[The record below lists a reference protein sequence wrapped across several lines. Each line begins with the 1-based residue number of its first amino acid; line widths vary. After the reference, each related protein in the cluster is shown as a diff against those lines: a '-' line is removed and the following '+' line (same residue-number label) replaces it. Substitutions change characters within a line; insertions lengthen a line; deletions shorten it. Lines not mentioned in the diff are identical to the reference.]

1 MRIFYRINLTCWD
14 DREKGKYC
22 NMTQKK
28 VFMWT
33 LESLVNVQNC
43 LFLHIQMRFCC
54 WSAPVFF
61 AWVSPVLVSQ
71 WCNLTS
77 HGLCTTEMGG
87 LCTAFAFLHASPL
100 GDVKKRSLVQCM
112 CGNRLNSLTVAW
124 EEMNLSETIF
134 LRLDQRNGH
143 INCKKHT
150 KKNTTKQKG
159 K

>member
-1 MRIFYRINLTCWD
+1 MT
-14 DREKGKYC
+14 EKKE
-22 NMTQKK
+22 NNATWHK
-28 VFMWT
+28 
-33 LESLVNVQNC
+33 ESFHVNSGELGQCPMFC

-54 WSAPVFF
+54 WSALVFF

-124 EEMNLSETIF
+124 EEMNLWETIF

-143 INCKKHT
+143 INCKT
-150 KKNTTKQKG
+150 TTTTTKQKG

>member
-1 MRIFYRINLTCWD
+1 MTEKKENTATWHKRKFSCELWRVWSMSKIVFSYIFRC
-14 DREKGKYC
+14 
-22 NMTQKK
+22 
-28 VFMWT
+28 VFVAGV
-33 LESLVNVQNC
+33 LQ
-43 LFLHIQMRFCC
+43 
-54 WSAPVFF
+54 FF
-61 AWVSPVLVSQ
+61 FSWVSPVLVSQ

-143 INCKKHT
+143 INCKKH
-150 KKNTTKQKG
+150 KKKHNKAKRKINKMNFDSQLT
-159 K
+159 